1 MHRLHYS
8 GGTLLVADDVCRALM
23 HYAQALADEGTADTV
38 TIPVVEDDGTVTSAD
53 LLIGP
58 ASQLVSTEVPN
69 MPSGG
74 EDPEVVAELERR
86 TSRLS
91 PSRPAPENGA
101 PWDGRAAHPIDG
113 I

>member
-1 MHRLHYS
+1 
-8 GGTLLVADDVCRALM
+8 
-23 HYAQALADEGTADTV
+23 
-38 TIPVVEDDGTVTSAD
+38 
-53 LLIGP
+53 
-58 ASQLVSTEVPN
+58 